1 MSLRTIPDGVDVL
14 KPWQAM
20 YAGNGINAVAESVP
34 PRPTLEGEYVTKFF
48 VLDRD
53 EVPIG
58 MLSVVDM
65 GRGIVEFGARFWE
78 QNPRIALLLDDWM
91 RDLLNSYS
99 AVVVRCY
106 STNSR
111 VKKLVQRTGF
121 RLFRIERPTTRRGPS
136 IEFYIV
142 TPDTYLG
149 RG

>member
-1 MSLRTIPDGVDVL
+1 MSFHTIPDGVDVL
-14 KPWQAM
+14 EPWQAM
-20 YAGNGINAVAESVP
+20 YAGNGIQAVGGTVP
-34 PRPTLEGEYVTKFF
+34 PRPPVEGEVVSKHF

-53 EVPIG
+53 EVPVG
-58 MLSVVDM
+58 LLSVIDM

-78 QNPRIALLLDDWM
+78 QNPRIALLLDEWM
-91 RDLLNSYS
+91 RTLLNTYS

-121 RLFRIERPTTRRGPS
+121 RLFRIEKPSTGRGAS
-136 IEFYIV
+136 VEFYIV

-149 RG
+149 RE